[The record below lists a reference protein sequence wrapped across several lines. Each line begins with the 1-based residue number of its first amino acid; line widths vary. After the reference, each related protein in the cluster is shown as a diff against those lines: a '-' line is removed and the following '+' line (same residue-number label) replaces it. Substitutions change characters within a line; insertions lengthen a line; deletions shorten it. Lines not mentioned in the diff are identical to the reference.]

1 MEKKSKEKVLKLQ
14 QLQGND
20 GGDLASN
27 LSFICKLDS
36 TISYFLCNPDPI
48 E

>member
-1 MEKKSKEKVLKLQ
+1 MEKKRKEKVLKLQ
-14 QLQGND
+14 KLQRND

-36 TISYFLCNPDPI
+36 TISCFLCNPDPV